1 MRVSDE
7 LDERLNEQMLVVG
20 GLIIFYFLI
29 LNLQVEDKLSL
40 DLLTILRL
48 PLIMVTRL
56 TRKL

>member
-7 LDERLNEQMLVVG
+7 LDEGLNEQMLVVG
-20 GLIIFYFLI
+20 GLVIFYFLI

>member
-20 GLIIFYFLI
+20 GLVIFYFLI
-29 LNLQVEDKLSL
+29 LNLQVEDKLSF

-56 TRKL
+56 TKKV